1 MSDHRLPFLTPE
13 SAAYIGVGTV
23 GFVALAL
30 LLVDS
35 GLGAQWILAIG
46 TLYGSCLSS
55 LNRLAEDRAE
65 ARRRES
71 SSEAVMDE

>member
-1 MSDHRLPFLTPE
+1 VSDRGLPFLTPE

-46 TLYGSCLSS
+46 TLYGSCLSW
-55 LNRLAEDRAE
+55 LYCLAE
-65 ARRRES
+65 ARAAARLGES
-71 SSEAVMDE
+71 SSEEVSP